1 MSVEDCSGA
10 RVAKLQGHV
19 DALGRPI
26 VALVSLA
33 TGDPFIALID
43 TGFNGWLM
51 VSGADAPTL
60 GVRFIQDFET
70 LRMADGR
77 SVQVRSG
84 RLVVE
89 WLGRRREIEVFVSD
103 EPSQAGEGQP
113 IALIGAELLVPHL
126 LMVDYGA
133 KTVDIETQE

>member
-1 MSVEDCSGA
+1 M
-10 RVAKLQGHV
+10 AKLQGHV

-26 VALVSLA
+26 VVLISIA
-33 TGDPFIALID
+33 TGDPFIALVN
-43 TGFNGWLM
+43 TGFNGSLM
-51 VSGADAPTL
+51 ISGNDVPTL
-60 GVRFIQDFET
+60 GVRIIQDFET

-89 WLGRRREIEVFVSD
+89 WLGQRREVAVFVSD
-103 EPSQAGEGQP
+103 EPSRFVEGQP
-113 IALIGAELLVPHL
+113 IALIGAELLLPHL

-133 KTVDIETQE
+133 KTVDIETQD